1 MADQVDEI
9 KQKVDIV
16 SLIGEHIELKKAGRN
31 YRALCPFHS
40 EKTPSFM
47 VSPELQMYKCFG
59 CGEGGDVF
67 TFLEKY
73 EGMEFRE
80 ALKFLA
86 DKTGIKLVSFRPGE
100 ESQKERLYELH
111 SLASKFYSYVLLAHR
126 AGKAALKYLT
136 DERDLDLETIKFFQI
151 GFSPNVPGVI
161 SKFLVDK
168 KHFNLKELAES
179 GIGII
184 KGERVFDKFGGRI
197 IFPLFDHRGNIAG
210 FAGRILPEGSKEL
223 AKYINSPETPI
234 YHKSRLLFGLN
245 FAKEEIKRQGA
256 AIIVEGE
263 VDMISSYQR
272 GVKNVVAIKGSA
284 LTEDQVKL
292 LSRFTKKIILALDS
306 DFAGDVAARRGIV
319 IAQKEGLEITVAKMG
334 EFKDPDDA
342 VRKNPQFFK
351 KAIVEAVGV
360 WDFIIDSIFSRGDIK
375 TGEEKA
381 KLSREIVPVLAS
393 IPDRIVQAHY
403 IEQVA
408 KRLGVPEEAVNQE
421 VEEHLSQK
429 KEQEPN
435 LAINT
440 KEKVSLETK
449 KTRRQLL
456 EERLLS
462 LAFQSEPSVLESAKI
477 KRLMATSLPKR
488 IYDEYLEFAK
498 NNREFSPSAFASQL
512 PKELLSGFA
521 EMVLKETQDFIDRPD
536 LFKREI
542 EFVVS
547 ELEVVDMRHKLEVIG
562 AKIREFESSEE
573 GDKLKDAQ
581 EKFSELTR
589 KLAKF
594 EEEPQEGIIFGKAK
608 S

>member
-126 AGKAALKYLT
+126 AGKTALKYLT

>member
-360 WDFIIDSIFSRGDIK
+360 WDFIIDSIFSRGGVK

>member
-272 GVKNVVAIKGSA
+272 DVKNVVAIKGSA

>member
-272 GVKNVVAIKGSA
+272 DVKNVVAIKGSA

-360 WDFIIDSIFSRGDIK
+360 WDFIIDSIFSRGGVK